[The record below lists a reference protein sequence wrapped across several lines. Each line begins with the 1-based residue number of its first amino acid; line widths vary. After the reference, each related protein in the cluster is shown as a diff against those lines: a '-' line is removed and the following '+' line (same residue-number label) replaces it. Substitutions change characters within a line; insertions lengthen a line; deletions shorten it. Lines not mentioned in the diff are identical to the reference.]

1 MSILQ
6 PDFYYRGVCDID
18 LDMLAEHGIDT
29 LLLDID
35 NTILPRDS
43 GVLGEGVAGWARQLH
58 RREFKFALVS
68 NNWHDHVKRI
78 ADDLDCAMVSKALKP
93 LPFAFLR
100 ACALLESKPRKCA
113 VIGDQIFTDILG
125 GNLSGMTTVL
135 VQPQSVTDLPHTLVL
150 RRIERRILAGR
161 VPLS

>member
-6 PDFYYRGVCDID
+6 PDLYYRGVCDID
-18 LDMLAEHGIDT
+18 LELLLERGIDT

-35 NTILPRDS
+35 NTVLPRDS
-43 GVLGEGVAGWARQLH
+43 GVLVEGVSGWARMLH
-58 RREFKFALVS
+58 RREFKCALVS
-68 NNWHDHVKRI
+68 NNWHDHVRRI
-78 ADDLDCAMVSKALKP
+78 ADDLGFEMVSKALKP
-93 LPFAFLR
+93 LPFAFFR
-100 ACALLESKPRKCA
+100 AAALLGSKPKACA

-135 VQPQSVTDLPHTLVL
+135 VQPLSVTDLPHTLVL
-150 RRIERRILAGR
+150 RRIERRILSDR